1 MKILGVALLALCV
14 LSAES
19 FLAPPASFCRW
30 KLVMMSS
37 EVEAATKKRRAP
49 PRLSGYIL
57 DPRDD
62 RSVPFEQESEMYK
75 LLEERA
81 TARREQHWKEADRI
95 LEELQTEH
103 NVQVYDGFAPM
114 FARVVSRQNSVPLNV
129 LKERYEKVYG
139 PNCHPYTHVGPPVL
153 DPDTCPL
160 TMNDIHNALCRRLW
174 LKSEKRF
181 VEADSQLYE
190 LMTYGIEVND
200 SLKQWRSDG
209 KVLFEKEW
217 SRPPTQE
224 LPYKEITSLV
234 LPERTRVRVKQ
245 LVRQRAIALARND
258 VNLAGAYQME
268 LFRTYQVVVN
278 DYDLT
283 WQVATSAP
291 TAPVDQ
297 TTSSAAPSV
306 NRLIRTAATSH
317 LPTMASLDPG
327 HNWTKG
333 GPYRCNDI
341 VSLPGTLSPYEE
353 VRVLDLLMQRDELR
367 SIGYYVEADCIVREL
382 WSTYEVDIHDARR
395 QYSVGR
401 SFAQYY
407 EDEAPVGS
415 PTPGDANIPSYSDL
429 TSASHE
435 EVMINEKEVPRWW
448 DIYKESGLSV
458 ELDRSKAMEVENLI
472 KYLSSQ
478 QQRNPNIV
486 DRLMVRLEEEYGLLF
501 EGTTWKLKGKLQPY
515 APDMSRMPTLPE
527 LGLKKIQEL
536 VDMRNE
542 QMFQVKNTG
551 MAEIL
556 EAGLRSKYNVVIDD
570 DMQTWYLKEVPQA

>member
-1 MKILGVALLALCV
+1 MQVLGVALLVLCT

-19 FLAPPASFCRW
+19 FLVPTASFYRW

-37 EVEAATKKRRAP
+37 EVEAGTKKRRAP

-62 RSVPFEQESEMYK
+62 RSVPFEQESEMFK

-139 PNCHPYTHVGPPVL
+139 PNCHPYTHVGPPEL

-200 SLKQWRSDG
+200 SLRQWRSDG

-258 VNLAGAYQME
+258 VNLAGAYQLE
-268 LFRTYQVVVN
+268 LFRTYQVIVD

-283 WQVATSAP
+283 WQVATS
-291 TAPVDQ
+291 TPVDKA
-297 TTSSAAPSV
+297 TSSVTPSTK
-306 NRLIRTAATSH
+306 RLIRTASTSH
-317 LPTMASLDPG
+317 LPTMASLDPE

-333 GPYRCNDI
+333 GPYRYNDI

-367 SIGYYVEADCIVREL
+367 SIGYYVEADSIVREL

-407 EDEAPVGS
+407 EDEAVVGS
-415 PTPGDANIPSYSDL
+415 PSIGGANMPSHSDSA
-429 TSASHE
+429 TASHE
-435 EVMINEKEVPRWW
+435 DEMDDEKEVPRWW
-448 DIYKESGLSV
+448 DIYKESGLS
-458 ELDRSKAMEVENLI
+458 EKLDRNKAMEVENLI

-501 EGTTWKLKGKLQPY
+501 HESTWILKGKIQPY
-515 APDMSRMPTLPE
+515 TPDMSRMPTLPE

-570 DMQTWYLKEVPQA
+570 DVQAWYLNEVPQS